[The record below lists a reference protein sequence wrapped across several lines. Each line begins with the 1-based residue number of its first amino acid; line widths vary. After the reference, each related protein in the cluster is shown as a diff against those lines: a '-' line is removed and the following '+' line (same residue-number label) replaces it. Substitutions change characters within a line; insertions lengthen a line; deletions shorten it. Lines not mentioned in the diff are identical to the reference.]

1 MITAAK
7 CINGRLRNAYPV
19 GRHDV
24 ELVVRQVPPGR
35 LTDVLRNESARI
47 LSDEPDCR
55 KVIFAARADDLS
67 AVAAAEEA
75 GFRFVVEVDVPD
87 GGEVLEL
94 MLLVREPP
102 RVTRVDMDLDH
113 PPPT

>member
-1 MITAAK
+1 MITVAK

-24 ELVVRQVPPGR
+24 ELVVTQVPPGH
-35 LTDVLRNESARI
+35 LADVLRNESARI
-47 LSDEPDCR
+47 LSDDPDCR